1 MELPEGLLDLLCKPS
16 PCFVATAMP
25 DGAPQL
31 TQTWCDTDGDHVL
44 INAVEGAQKVRNL
57 RRDPRVA
64 VNVTDPESSARYYA
78 LRGRA
83 VDIRHDGAVEHIHE
97 LSHRYLGMPY
107 PWFGG
112 EREEDRLLVR
122 IRIDKLNFV
131 G

>member
-1 MELPEGLLDLLCKPS
+1 MELPEDLLDLLRKPS

-31 TQTWCDTDGDHVL
+31 TQTWCDTDGEHVL
-44 INAVEGAQKVRNL
+44 INMVEGSQKVRNL

-64 VNVTDPESSARYYA
+64 VNVTDPEHSARYYA
-78 LRGRA
+78 LRGRV

-112 EREEDRLLVR
+112 EQEEDRLLAR
-122 IRIDKLNFV
+122 ISIKKLNYV